1 MGSLKEQY
9 GSWAVIT
16 GASEGIGKAIAILLA
31 KQQFNLVL
39 IARRQALL
47 QELAASFK
55 QNIQTKIIAEDVSEY
70 ANNQKIIDQTQALDV
85 GLLVTSA
92 GFGNSGEFVE
102 NTLDEEL
109 NIIAVNCV
117 ASAHLAHHFGQR
129 FKQQQRG
136 GIMLF
141 SSLVGFQGVPYF
153 TNYAATKAYILSLA
167 EGLHTELKPYNVDVC
182 ACAPGPVATGFARR
196 AQMKMHFSAQVENV
210 AQDALYSLGK
220 YRVRRTGW
228 LAKLLGLP
236 MVFIPR
242 AMRFH
247 LMRWIMHRMRTR

>member
-1 MGSLKEQY
+1 MTSFKEQY
-9 GSWAVIT
+9 GSWAVVT

-31 KQQFNLVL
+31 EQQFNLILV
-39 IARRQALL
+39 ARREQLL
-47 QELAASFK
+47 QELADSFTS
-55 QNIQTKIIAEDVSEY
+55 NIQVKIMAEDVSDY
-70 ANNQKIIDQTQALDV
+70 TNNQKIIEQTQKLDV

-102 NTLDEEL
+102 STLDEEL
-109 NIIAVNCV
+109 NMIAVNCV

-129 FKQQQRG
+129 FKQQKRG

-167 EGLHTELKPYNVDVC
+167 EGLHTELKPYGVDVC

-196 AQMKMHFSAQVENV
+196 ARMKMHFSAQVENV

-236 MVFIPR
+236 MILIPR

-247 LMRWIMHRMRTR
+247 LIKVIMQRMLTQ